1 MTDMDHVVEEA
12 TWKSLLLK
20 DYDPA
25 NAYQF
30 ARISA
35 PDFQPY
41 KPHPNTWFMTRKKFD
56 EIGGYDERFA
66 GFYGTDADFR
76 DRVLASGT
84 KIVGLK
90 ERIVRY
96 PRAVVPDAS
105 TTSYL
110 RKQPEDRAGIQRV
123 KAERAYPPLLLPVIA
138 TGVSVEKVTYDD
150 AMPEKCLGR
159 GSLSLSLSLC
169 SRLIAII

>member
-1 MTDMDHVVEEA
+1 VVEEA

-20 DYDPA
+20 DYDPT
-25 NAYQF
+25 NVYQF
-30 ARISA
+30 ARVSA
-35 PDFQPY
+35 PDYQPY

-84 KIVGLK
+84 KVVGLK

-96 PRAVVPDAS
+96 PRTIVPDAS
-105 TTSYL
+105 TTTYL

-123 KAERAYPPLLLPVIA
+123 KAERAALEDKTPVRFRF
-138 TGVSVEKVTYDD
+138 KYDRVW
-150 AMPEKCLGR
+150 PEG
-159 GSLSLSLSLC
+159 
-169 SRLIAII
+169 A